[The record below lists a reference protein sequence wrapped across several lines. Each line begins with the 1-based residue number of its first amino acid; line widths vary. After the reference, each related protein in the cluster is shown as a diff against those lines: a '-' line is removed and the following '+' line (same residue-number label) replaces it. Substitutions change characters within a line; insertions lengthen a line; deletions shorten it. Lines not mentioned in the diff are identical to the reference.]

1 MAIAPSY
8 ARDEV
13 TRDANVLPEQAKN
26 ILKTHFPKIHIN
38 HIKVDKHTF
47 GGDDYDVVL
56 NDGTELDF
64 DNKGNLKEID
74 CGASA
79 VPATLIL
86 KPIRD
91 YVANNFSG
99 QKIVTLD
106 INSNYY
112 DIELSNG
119 VDLVF
124 DRAGNF
130 KKIDDWHACGCRCF
144 TEKGNRITNKN
155 ASAIRVCPWRMLF
168 FRFINLKITK

>member
-1 MAIAPSY
+1 MKKLLMIVALVIMAIAPSY

-119 VDLVF
+119 VDPVF

-130 KKIDDWHACGCRCF
+130 KKIDD
-144 TEKGNRITNKN
+144 
-155 ASAIRVCPWRMLF
+155 
-168 FRFINLKITK
+168 

>member
-1 MAIAPSY
+1 MIVALVIMAIAPSY

-119 VDLVF
+119 VDLVSIEPEISRKSMI
-124 DRAGNF
+124 DTLAVVAVLQKRAIESQI
-130 KKIDDWHACGCRCF
+130 KMR
-144 TEKGNRITNKN
+144 
-155 ASAIRVCPWRMLF
+155 PP
-168 FRFINLKITK
+168 